1 MFLNKEGDEVE
12 EKMNKTRR
20 YFLFALVII
29 LILGIILII
38 ISSVIN
44 PEPHF
49 KITKE
54 NLTLEWL
61 DENCELKFSE
71 KNSLKYQCGDFIVDF
86 WMQGK

>member
-1 MFLNKEGDEVE
+1 
-12 EKMNKTRR
+12 MNKTVK
-20 YFLFALVII
+20 YLLLALAII
-29 LILGIILII
+29 LVFGIILII
-38 ISSVIN
+38 ISGAIS

-54 NLTLEWL
+54 GLTLEWL

-71 KNSLKYQCGDFIVDF
+71 TNSHKYQCGDFTVDS

>member
-1 MFLNKEGDEVE
+1 
-12 EKMNKTRR
+12 MNKNRR
-20 YFLFALVII
+20 YLLFTLAII
-29 LILGIILII
+29 LILGLIFVVI
-38 ISSVIN
+38 YSTIS

-61 DENCELKFSE
+61 DENCELKFSG